1 MTYLLATVI
10 VLGCALA
17 GALCSIVVSRL
28 APIDTRR
35 RYHEVGAQVFQ
46 QVGVM
51 FAVLLAFVFSEVWGE
66 YNTAAQAINGECGA
80 LHGASMLANALPP
93 TMGKPVVGAIASYTR
108 SVIDTEWPEMST
120 QRRSSD
126 RTTEAFRVAFDM
138 AARMPVVAPADVA
151 IRSHI
156 VTLLAEAHANRETRT
171 FQIDRA
177 VPAAMWGVL
186 LSLAVGLEIF
196 VLFAA
201 IESPTHLIL
210 AAAFAGFT
218 VVFLVLVRMLDFP
231 FEGALRLLELRFR
244 EAAGRAHGDADGAV
258 TKPPESG

>member
-1 MTYLLATVI
+1 MTYFLAAVI
-10 VLGCALA
+10 VLAAALA
-17 GALCSIVVSRL
+17 GALSSIVVGRL
-28 APIDTRR
+28 VPIDARR
-35 RYHEVGAQVFQ
+35 RHQDVGGQVFQ

-93 TMGKPVVGAIASYTR
+93 RLGQPVVGAIASYTR
-108 SVIDTEWPEMST
+108 SVIDTEWPRMST
-120 QRRSSD
+120 ERRGSD

-156 VTLLAEAHANRETRT
+156 VSLLAEAHANRETRT

-177 VPAAMWGVL
+177 VPLAMWGVL
-186 LSLAVGLEIF
+186 LGLALGLEIF

-201 IESPTHLIL
+201 IEAPTHIIL

-218 VVFLVLVRMLDFP
+218 VMVLVLVRMLDFP
-231 FEGALRLLELRFR
+231 FEGAVSLSNSDFVKLLGELTAMRI
-244 EAAGRAHGDADGAV
+244 G
-258 TKPPESG
+258 P

>member
-17 GALCSIVVSRL
+17 AALSSIVVGRL
-28 APIDTRR
+28 VRIDTRR
-35 RYHEVGAQVFQ
+35 RYHDVGAQVFQ

-51 FAVLLAFVFSEVWGE
+51 FAVLLAFVFSEVWSE

-80 LHGASMLANALPP
+80 LHGAAMLAGALPP
-93 TMGKPVVGAIASYTR
+93 SMGRPVVGAIADYTR
-108 SVIDTEWPEMST
+108 SVIDTEWPKMST
-120 QRRSSD
+120 QRRGSD

-156 VTLLAEAHANRETRT
+156 VSLLAEAHANRETRK

-177 VPAAMWGVL
+177 APPAMWGVL
-186 LSLAVGLEIF
+186 LTLAVGLEIF

-201 IESPTHLIL
+201 IESPTHIIL
-210 AAAFAGFT
+210 AAAFAGCT
-218 VVFLVLVRMLDFP
+218 VMVLVLVRMLDFP
-231 FEGALRLLELRFR
+231 FEGAVSLSNADFVKLLGELTAMRT
-244 EAAGRAHGDADGAV
+244 G
-258 TKPPESG
+258 P